1 MKELTQMIVQRLVD
15 RPEEVTITETGSE
28 STVILEIS
36 VAKEEIGFVIGKKGR
51 IINSIRNIMNAA
63 GKKLGKKVIV
73 AIKE

>member
-1 MKELTQMIVQRLVD
+1 MKELTQMIVQKLVD
-15 RPEEVTITETGSE
+15 KPEEVIITETGSE

-63 GKKLGKKVIV
+63 GKKIGKKIIV

>member
-1 MKELTQMIVQRLVD
+1 MKELTQMIVQKLVD
-15 RPEEVTITETGSE
+15 RPEEVTVTETGSE

-63 GKKLGKKVIV
+63 GKKIGKKIIV